1 MTVKVDLIA
10 ARNFIGGE
18 FAESVTGT
26 RSENRSPA
34 TGEILGSYALSS
46 EADVDRAVS
55 AARGASRGWAAL
67 SVYQRAEA
75 LGRVAAAIRARREA
89 IARLLTLEQGKV
101 YASEGLGEVD
111 EMLEGFSVSLE
122 AAKALEGAM
131 PASADPSKRVLVYR
145 VPRGV
150 AVSIQPWNYP
160 LVMMCAN
167 IIPALATGN
176 TVVSVPAP
184 STALVASE
192 LARCFADADLP
203 PGVFNFVTGQG
214 AVVGSA
220 AAGHHDVNAVAFT
233 GSVAT
238 GAAVAAASAGKSQL
252 LELGGNGPT
261 VVLDDADLDLVIP
274 ELLSSSFLVAGQ
286 ACTGAER
293 VLVQAGIHDELVER
307 LVRAVEDTIKV
318 GDPFDATTRMGPLNN
333 APLVAKVEDHINQ
346 AVASGA
352 VIRTGGSRISG
363 MPTDFYFEPT
373 VLTGVDESMDISREE
388 TFGPVIPIQKIEDEA
403 EALKSMENSDFGLA
417 SAIFTGDLE
426 RGLRFA
432 EAAPTGNVNVNLGS
446 TWTEPHLPFG
456 GGTGKKSGIG
466 RSQGR
471 YPLTDIFTELKTIIL
486 QLR

>member
-1 MTVKVDLIA
+1 MSVSVNVIT

-18 FAESVTGT
+18 FVESVTGD
-26 RSENRSPA
+26 RAENRSPA
-34 TGEILGSYALSS
+34 TGAVLGSYALSS
-46 EADVDRAVS
+46 ATDVDRAVG
-55 AARGASRGWAAL
+55 AARKASRGWAGL
-67 SVYQRAEA
+67 SVFQRAEA
-75 LGRVAAAIRARREA
+75 LSRVAENIRHRRED

-101 YASEGLGEVD
+101 YATEGLGEVD
-111 EMLEGFSVSLE
+111 EVLEGFSVSLE
-122 AAKALEGAM
+122 AAKSLEGSM
-131 PASADPSKRVLVYR
+131 PASADPNKRVLVYR

-160 LVMMCAN
+160 LVMMGAN
-167 IIPALATGN
+167 LVPALVTGN

-203 PGVFNFVTGQG
+203 PGVFNFVSGQG
-214 AVVGSA
+214 AVVGAA
-220 AAGHHDVNAVAFT
+220 AAGHHDVNAVSFT
-233 GSVAT
+233 GSATT
-238 GAAVAAASAGKSQL
+238 GAAVAAASAGKAQL

-274 ELLSSSFLVAGQ
+274 ELLASSFLVAGQ

-307 LVRAVEDTIKV
+307 LVRAIEESIKV
-318 GDPFDATTRMGPLNN
+318 GDPFNEATRMGPLNN
-333 APLVAKVEDHINQ
+333 ALLVAKVEDHISQ
-346 AVASGA
+346 AVTAGA
-352 VIRTGGSRISG
+352 KVATGGGRLAG

-373 VLTGVDESMDISREE
+373 VLTDVTESMAISREE
-388 TFGPVIPIQKIEDEA
+388 TFGPVIPVQKIVDEG
-403 EALKSMENSDFGLA
+403 EALASMEASIFGLA
-417 SAIFTGDLE
+417 AAIFTGDLE

-432 EAAPTGNVNVNLGS
+432 EAAPTGNVNVNHGS

-456 GGTGKKSGIG
+456 GGTGKQSGVG

-471 YPLTDIFTELKTIIL
+471 YPLSDTFTETKTVIL